1 MPYLLKRAA
10 ALAKSGKKL
19 GTFFELGRIVGS
31 RARMR
36 ETSIQSAQMGKRENV
51 DTTVDG
57 RVMFDLLPFVAASLN
72 LTPSSCI
79 VSVFRWRGWSLFRFR
94 VSGRVRGRVD
104 SVFGTASPWRGRRFR
119 IALTR
124 RRRRDATHTTSQRIA
139 RTKSA
144 TRAGTCSATTS
155 SRPTP

>member
-1 MPYLLKRAA
+1 MIQISCVVQLQGSDEPLCQVIFTLNGCAPISGAEVVPSKTEEELLQKWSTFIRRVDPDIITGYNTQNFDMPYLLKRAA

-57 RVMFDLLPFVAASLN
+57 RVMFDLLPFVAVSLN
-72 LTPSSCI
+72 LTSS
-79 VSVFRWRGWSLFRFR
+79 S
-94 VSGRVRGRVD
+94 
-104 SVFGTASPWRGRRFR
+104 
-119 IALTR
+119 
-124 RRRRDATHTTSQRIA
+124 
-139 RTKSA
+139 
-144 TRAGTCSATTS
+144 
-155 SRPTP
+155 